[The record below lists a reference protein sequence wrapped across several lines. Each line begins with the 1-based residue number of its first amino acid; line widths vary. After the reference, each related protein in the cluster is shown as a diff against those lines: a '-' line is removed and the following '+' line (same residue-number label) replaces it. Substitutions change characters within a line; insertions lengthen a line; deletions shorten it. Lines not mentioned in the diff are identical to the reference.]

1 MFSYK
6 QNIMIYIRITEKSII
21 NIVWNNYKEKKL
33 AILRY

>member
-6 QNIMIYIRITEKSII
+6 QNIMIYIRITEKFII

>member
-6 QNIMIYIRITEKSII
+6 QNTMIYIRITEKFII

-33 AILRY
+33 AILKY